1 MENGRD
7 DAVASGASERIR
19 VLVVDEDPVHLEA
32 MTQTLSR
39 CGYQVTTKASP
50 AEALQELQENPDRID
65 LVMTV
70 AHIRGDG
77 INGFTLLEQARDHY
91 PVILF
96 SDDAT
101 AETVRRGFIGG
112 ACDFLI
118 KPLHDDVMRNICHH
132 VKQRRINTAPSVG
145 PMNADSRSNHIA
157 REDRLSGKRPIAV
170 DDSNEGR
177 LDSRT
182 TKGIKF
188 HWTAHKHAF
197 FHRATNRLS
206 EIKDYAPRNIREL
219 TTQEDS
225 ANATTDKDSSHLQ
238 KNKGDCPTD
247 WLSTMPTSP
256 QHYNDYPKSQDADG
270 SSEFNMRSKGPI
282 NLNQTSQLSN
292 IASAVGFGFHG
303 NGGSTTSL
311 GANALRVPVPNIVNG
326 DDIGNGN
333 GALANG
339 SMVSASLPSN
349 LERPLQQPVS
359 TLNLFPSN
367 TMLPMDNP
375 NHRSQRE
382 LPPHLYRLSY
392 DCSIGGIRMSPWP
405 VDDDDDLLRSYL
417 GENEVIQ
424 NTATTD
430 MAHGIQNAATMD
442 ITTVETTHE
451 IPGDGAADQTSA
463 VQLQGLGS
471 ELFHSES
478 TTVEAAGTSG
488 AGGVVTDE
496 MMHGINMEE
505 FMNFMNQEV

>member
-7 DAVASGASERIR
+7 DAVASGAGERIR

-39 CGYQVTTKASP
+39 CGYQVTTKSSP

-112 ACDFLI
+112 ACDFLT

-188 HWTAHKHAF
+188 NWTAHKHAF

-206 EIKDYAPRNIREL
+206 EIKDYTPRNIREL

-256 QHYNDYPKSQDADG
+256 QHYNNTLNDYPKSQDAEG
-270 SSEFNMRSKGPI
+270 SSEFNMRSGG
-282 NLNQTSQLSN
+282 
-292 IASAVGFGFHG
+292 VGFGFMEI
-303 NGGSTTSL
+303 GGSTTSL
-311 GANALRVPVPNIVNG
+311 AGGTNTDNG
-326 DDIGNGN
+326 DGIGNGN

-349 LERPLQQPVS
+349 LERPSQQLVS

-471 ELFHSES
+471 ELFRSES

-496 MMHGINMEE
+496 MMHGINME
-505 FMNFMNQEV
+505 NS